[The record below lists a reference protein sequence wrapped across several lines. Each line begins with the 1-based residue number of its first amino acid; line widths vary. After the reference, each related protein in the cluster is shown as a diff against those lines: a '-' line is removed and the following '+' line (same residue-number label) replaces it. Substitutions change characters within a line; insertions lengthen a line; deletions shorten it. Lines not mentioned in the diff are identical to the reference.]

1 MSKLDKV
8 LVAKLAFLSDMY
20 HTVYMLARGR
30 FPFWFSR
37 PAPRPPRPSEVAAVV
52 VVPRAARVPA
62 GHPARTFLIK
72 PYVHSSQQ
80 TANIS

>member
-30 FPFWFSR
+30 FPFD
-37 PAPRPPRPSEVAAVV
+37 P
-52 VVPRAARVPA
+52 
-62 GHPARTFLIK
+62 
-72 PYVHSSQQ
+72 
-80 TANIS
+80 

>member
-30 FPFWFSR
+30 FPFSR
-37 PAPRPPRPSEVAAVV
+37 PAPRPPRPT
-52 VVPRAARVPA
+52 PRWRRSWSCRGPRVSPPA
-62 GHPARTFLIK
+62 IPPGLFL
-72 PYVHSSQQ
+72 
-80 TANIS
+80 